1 MSNKERT
8 KSIIESMPDYKIDR
22 IIWFLEGMKA
32 DDDIEDD
39 MYCERLLDEY
49 LDDPD
54 PDKHEAMSLED
65 FAKSEGITFCAIDA
79 GNRGD
84 IYKRY

>member
-32 DDDIEDD
+32 DDIEDD
-39 MYCERLLDEY
+39 MYIV
-49 LDDPD
+49 
-54 PDKHEAMSLED
+54 DKML
-65 FAKSEGITFCAIDA
+65 
-79 GNRGD
+79 
-84 IYKRY
+84 